1 VLEPSWGWITLRAR
15 PLDLRRPSAAIG
27 AGQPSRAR
35 ATAKLIGDL
44 RRVVG
49 QSTAPRLTMA
59 TLINRE
65 K

>member
-1 VLEPSWGWITLRAR
+1 M
-15 PLDLRRPSAAIG
+15 
-27 AGQPSRAR
+27 
-35 ATAKLIGDL
+35 AKLIGDL

-49 QSTAPRLTMA
+49 QSTAPGLTMA